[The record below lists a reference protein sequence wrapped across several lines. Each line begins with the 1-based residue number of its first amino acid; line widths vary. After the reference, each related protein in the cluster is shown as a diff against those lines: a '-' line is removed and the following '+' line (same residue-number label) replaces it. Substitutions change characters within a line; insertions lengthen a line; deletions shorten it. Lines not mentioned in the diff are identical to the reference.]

1 MRSKWVELIDGV
13 SPVKTA
19 KDYASRIG
27 IMLSDAQLNTIMD
40 NYASSSLLIEQC
52 VNVIIAEIYQ
62 SKLSQSA

>member
-27 IMLSDAQLNTIMD
+27 IMLSDVQLNSIMD

-62 SKLSQSA
+62 SKLSQTT